1 MIQPFVKSLLSQR
14 SKLLKAEQGN
24 TTLSVR
30 AAFEQL
36 EKNYQMISQGRFKSN
51 QTAWAN
57 FFRNNEGNIRRILFG
72 KTAPQYN
79 KLNEAFNQAWLE
91 AIKIK

>member
-1 MIQPFVKSLLSQR
+1 
-14 SKLLKAEQGN
+14 
-24 TTLSVR
+24 
-30 AAFEQL
+30 
-36 EKNYQMISQGRFKSN
+36 MISQGRFKSN

-91 AIKIK
+91 AIKTK